1 MLGFLGLATWSP
13 YIVGVAIG
21 LLVCL
26 SLIISDRPLGCSTGF
41 VKTSGLIERIFRG
54 KNVEK
59 TDYYRE
65 IPPRVDWQFTILPGI
80 VIGAF
85 ISSILSGV
93 FELEWIPPLWEVTFG
108 NDIGLRIGVALL
120 GGILLA
126 LGARWAGGCT
136 SGHGISGNLQLSVGS
151 MVSSACFF
159 IGGILTA
166 MGLMSLGG

>member
-1 MLGFLGLATWSP
+1 MLGFLGIPTWSP

-26 SLIISDRPLGCSTGF
+26 SLVISDRPLGCSTGF
-41 VKTSGLIERIFRG
+41 VKTCGLIERIARG
-54 KNVEK
+54 KNVEN
-59 TDYYRE
+59 TEYYRE

-85 ISSILSGV
+85 ISSFTSGV
-93 FELEWIPPLWEVTFG
+93 FSPEWIPPLWDATFG
-108 NDIGLRIGVALL
+108 DSITLRVGVALL
-120 GGILLA
+120 GGILLGI
-126 LGARWAGGCT
+126 GARWAGGCT